1 MSGEPTEEE
10 SKNSNVVKIQMKQY
24 DPDSNKA
31 TSFFT
36 DLNAEQILT
45 EITEYLE
52 DSQTEFK
59 ISGNASKISYAKA
72 REGKVES
79 AKDDELVI
87 NEQAE
92 IAVQLFN
99 ADNGMIAVEFKRKQG
114 SSMIFY
120 DQFNM
125 LRDKIAPSD
134 GEEVDDTN

>member
-52 DSQTEFK
+52 DTQT
-59 ISGNASKISYAKA
+59 
-72 REGKVES
+72 
-79 AKDDELVI
+79 
-87 NEQAE
+87 
-92 IAVQLFN
+92 
-99 ADNGMIAVEFKRKQG
+99 
-114 SSMIFY
+114 
-120 DQFNM
+120 
-125 LRDKIAPSD
+125 
-134 GEEVDDTN
+134 

>member
-52 DSQTEFK
+52 DSQTKFK
-59 ISGNASKISYAKA
+59 ISGNASKISYSKA
-72 REGKVES
+72 REGQAET
-79 AKDDELVI
+79 AKEDELVI